1 MATAAG
7 SSAESEA
14 LKLSFSYLV
23 NSIDTAS
30 VLRAALSS
38 QLVSDSQRSECVS
51 ETDSY
56 NKAEKFLGHLQR
68 AVNGDSSKFHEF
80 VQVLK
85 ETKQVAIA
93 LVLQGRIIHVV
104 YLQYPRRVMENRY
117 FHDFCVFY
125 LQMSLRG
132 AERLNWRC
140 NRQPQAK
147 LKV

>member
-30 VLRAALSS
+30 VLRAALSA
-38 QLVSDSQRSECVS
+38 QLVSDSQRSECTS

-68 AVNGDSSKFHEF
+68 AVNGDSNKFHKF
-80 VQVLK
+80 VQVLE
-85 ETKQVAIA
+85 ETNQVNISHG
-93 LVLQGRIIHVV
+93 LQGRLIVTYTSHT
-104 YLQYPRRVMENRY
+104 
-117 FHDFCVFY
+117 
-125 LQMSLRG
+125 
-132 AERLNWRC
+132 
-140 NRQPQAK
+140 
-147 LKV
+147 